1 MNEDDD
7 DGVDLPHDNPHQSP
21 AREKSVARKI
31 RARSFWRRRRT
42 FPEPSLRGWWTDD
55 YDDDYRDNDDDWLVG
70 GRMIMMMM
78 MIITIMMMIIMII
91 IQVGRRMIEEE
102 EEVGSPTTPAGCL
115 AGKTKT
121 KKIM

>member
-1 MNEDDD
+1 MLTEGGG
-7 DGVDLPHDNPHQSP
+7 GV
-21 AREKSVARKI
+21 K
-31 RARSFWRRRRT
+31 
-42 FPEPSLRGWWTDD
+42 EPLILADVICEQPLIT
-55 YDDDYRDNDDDWLVG
+55 
-70 GRMIMMMM
+70 IMMMM
-78 MIITIMMMIIMII
+78 MTIIAIMMMIIMIM